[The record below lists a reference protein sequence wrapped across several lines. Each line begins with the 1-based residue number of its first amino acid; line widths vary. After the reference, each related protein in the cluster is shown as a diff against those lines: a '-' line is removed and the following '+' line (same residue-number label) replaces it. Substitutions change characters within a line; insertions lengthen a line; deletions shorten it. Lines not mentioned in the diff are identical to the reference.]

1 MKRSGKRGDG
11 VGIIELAQS
20 VADEYET
27 HNPFSLCR
35 AIGITVHYY
44 PLVEFRGY
52 YMNIDGHNFITI
64 ADNLS
69 EIVGHFVC
77 AHELGHHFLHQ
88 RLNRPFMDYRTH
100 MVPGRYENE
109 ADKFALHFLFTCPP
123 LYQDNNISNEEMAN
137 LLNVSVSKVDSR
149 LIELGVYF

>member
-1 MKRSGKRGDG
+1 MKRSGKRGDS
-11 VGIIELAQS
+11 VGIIELAQN

-27 HNPFSLCR
+27 HNPFSVCR
-35 AIGITVHYY
+35 AIGITVCYH

-52 YMNIDGHNFITI
+52 YMNANGNSFITI
-64 ADNLS
+64 ADNLT
-69 EIVGHFVC
+69 ETVGWFVC

-88 RLNRPFMDYRTH
+88 RLNRPFMDYRTQ

-123 LYQDNNISNEEMAN
+123 LFQDYSISNVEMADA
-137 LLNVSVSKVDSR
+137 LNVAEWNVDAR
-149 LIELGVYF
+149 LVELGIYY